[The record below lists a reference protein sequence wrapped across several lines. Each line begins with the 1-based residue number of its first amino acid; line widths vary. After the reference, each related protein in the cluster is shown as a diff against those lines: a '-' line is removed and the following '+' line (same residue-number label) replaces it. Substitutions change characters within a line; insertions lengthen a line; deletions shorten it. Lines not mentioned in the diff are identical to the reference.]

1 MNSDQ
6 FPIMCLIFTIIII
19 IIITIIIII
28 IIIIYNALQYFTI
41 YFLIFTVSKR
51 LLTRLRLGLNYLNIH
66 RYHKLKNC
74 VDPNNIVV

>member
-1 MNSDQ
+1 
-6 FPIMCLIFTIIII
+6 MCLIFTIIII
-19 IIITIIIII
+19 ITTT

-41 YFLIFTVSKR
+41 YFLIFTLSKR